1 MSRRSVAWNAV
12 LGAVLTWVCA
22 SMALSVF
29 AQPYPR
35 KPIRLIIPFAAG
47 GPRDVQARLVGP
59 KLADALGQAIVVD
72 NRSGANGIIGTELTA
87 KAPPDGHTLLMIYS
101 GHAVNATLYHKLPY
115 DSIRDFAFVAPLA
128 SGPGILVVQ
137 PALPARSVQ
146 ELAQYLKGRPGQVFY
161 ASAGNGAPS
170 HLAVELFK
178 VLTRTEIVHVPYRG
192 MASGIT
198 DLIAGQVQ
206 LSIPTI
212 PAGLPHVRTGKL
224 RGLAVTSIRR
234 STAAPEL
241 PTMIEGGIADYSATN
256 WYGIAAP
263 ARTPRPVIARLNH
276 EIRAAISAP
285 DVSER
290 LIAIGLE
297 PVNGGADEFS
307 EFVKTEITK
316 WAKVVKAA
324 GLQPDQ

>member
-1 MSRRSVAWNAV
+1 M
-12 LGAVLTWVCA
+12 LIWVCA
-22 SMALSVF
+22 SMAVSIF
-29 AQPYPR
+29 AQPYPH

-47 GPRDVQARLVGP
+47 GPRDVQARLIGP
-59 KLADALGQAIVVD
+59 KLASALGQSIVVD
-72 NRSGANGIIGTELTA
+72 NRSGANGIIGTELAA
-87 KAPPDGHTLLMIYS
+87 KARPDGHTLLMISS
-101 GHAVNATLYHKLPY
+101 GHAVNATLYQKLPY
-115 DSIRDFAFVAPLA
+115 DSIRDFAFTAPLA
-128 SGPGILVVQ
+128 SGPGLLVVQ

-146 ELAQYLKGRPGQVFY
+146 ELVQYLKGRPGKVFY

-212 PAGLPHVRTGKL
+212 PAGLPHAKTGKL
-224 RGLAVTSIRR
+224 RALAVTSMRR

-256 WYGIAAP
+256 CYGIAAP
-263 ARTPRPVIARLNH
+263 ARTPRSVIARLNN

-297 PVNGGADEFS
+297 PVMSDANEFS

-316 WAKVVKAA
+316 WSKVVKAA
-324 GLQPDQ
+324 GLQPD